1 MGGDVDVE
9 SRPGTLTVFTVRLP
23 VPKVA
28 ARAHTSCVSAPT
40 REDVEHARTVVAG
53 RVRRTPTLDSSALG
67 VSLKAELFQETGSF
81 KARGALNRLA
91 ALTPEER
98 ERGVVT
104 WSAGNHAQAVAWAAR
119 AGRRRLPRR
128 DVGGREPAQGRRRRA
143 RYGATV
149 DLSPPDPAAAY
160 DRVLEIVEDEGRVFV
175 HPHSDP
181 LVVAGHGTLALELL
195 EDVPDLETVVVG
207 TGGGGLISG
216 IVTALDGRARVVGVA
231 PERAQAFPAGLAAG
245 HSVRVETSTIADGL
259 APPFAG
265 ELPLEICRGRVETVL
280 VTEDEIAEGMR
291 FLYARAKLACEPA
304 GAAAA
309 GAVLAGK
316 VEPGRGVAVI
326 VSGGNVEPAQA
337 AAILRGQ

>member
-1 MGGDVDVE
+1 
-9 SRPGTLTVFTVRLP
+9 
-23 VPKVA
+23 
-28 ARAHTSCVSAPT
+28 VSVG
-40 REDVEHARTVVAG
+40 REDVEQARTVLAG
-53 RVRRTPTLDSSALG
+53 RIHRTPSLGSSGLG

-81 KARGALNRLA
+81 KARGALNRVA

-104 WSAGNHAQAVAWAAR
+104 WSAGNHAQAVAWAA
-119 AGRRRLPRR
+119 AQSGVDCL
-128 DVGGREPAQGRRRRA
+128 VQMWGGVSPLKVKATRG
-143 RYGATV
+143 YGATV

-160 DRVLEIVEDEGRVFV
+160 DRVLEIVEEQGRVFV

-181 LVVAGHGTLALELL
+181 FVIAGHGTIALELL
-195 EDVPDLETVVVG
+195 EDVPGLETVVVG

-216 IVTALDGRARVVGVA
+216 IVTALEGRVRVVGVA

-245 HSVRVETSTIADGL
+245 HSVRVETNTIADGL

-265 ELPLEICRGRVETVL
+265 ELPLEICRGRVDTVL

-291 FLYARAKLACEPA
+291 FLYADAKLACEPA

-316 VEPGRGVAVI
+316 VEPGSGVAVV
-326 VSGGNVEPAQA
+326 VSGGNVEPEQA
-337 AAILRGQ
+337 AAILRGL

>member
-1 MGGDVDVE
+1 V
-9 SRPGTLTVFTVRLP
+9 TV
-23 VPKVA
+23 
-28 ARAHTSCVSAPT
+28 S
-40 REDVEHARTVVAG
+40 REDVERARTVVAG
-53 RVRRTPTLDSSALG
+53 RVHRTPTFSSRALG
-67 VSLKAELFQETGSF
+67 VSLKAELFQKTGSF

-104 WSAGNHAQAVAWAAR
+104 WSAGNHAQAVAWAAAE
-119 AGRRRLPRR
+119 AGVDCLVEMWRTASPFKAE
-128 DVGGREPAQGRRRRA
+128 VA
-143 RYGATV
+143 RSYGATV
-149 DLSPPDPAAAY
+149 DVSPSDPAAAY
-160 DRVLEIVEDEGRVFV
+160 DRVLAVVEEQGRVFV

-195 EDVPDLETVVVG
+195 EDVPDVETVVVG

-216 IVTALDGRARVVGVA
+216 ILTAVDGRARVVGVA
-231 PERAQAFPAGLAAG
+231 PEQAQAFPAGLAAG
-245 HSVRVETSTIADGL
+245 HSVRVDTDTIADGL

-265 ELPLEICRGRVETVL
+265 ELPIELCRGKVETVL

-291 FLYARAKLACEPA
+291 FLYERAKLACEPA

-316 VEPGRGVAVI
+316 VEPGPGVAVV
-326 VSGGNVEPAQA
+326 VSGGNAEPRQA

>member
-1 MGGDVDVE
+1 MTAQSRHGGSHRDE
-9 SRPGTLTVFTVRLP
+9 SV
-23 VPKVA
+23 
-28 ARAHTSCVSAPT
+28 T
-40 REDVEHARTVVAG
+40 RDDVEHARTVLVG
-53 RVRRTPTLDSSALG
+53 RIHRTPTFGSKALG
-67 VSLKAELFQETGSF
+67 VSLKAELFQKTGSF

-104 WSAGNHAQAVAWAAR
+104 WSAGNHAQAVAWAAAEEGIDCLVEMWR
-119 AGRRRLPRR
+119 TASPLKVAATRG
-128 DVGGREPAQGRRRRA
+128 
-143 RYGATV
+143 YGATV

-160 DRVLEIVEDEGRVFV
+160 DRVLEIVEEQGRVFV

-181 LVVAGHGTLALELL
+181 LVVAGHATLALELL

-216 IVTALDGRARVVGVA
+216 ILTALDGRARIVGVA

-245 HSVRVETSTIADGL
+245 HSVQIETDTIADGL

-265 ELPLEICRGRVETVL
+265 ELPIELCRGKVETVL

-316 VEPGRGVAVI
+316 VESGPGVAVI
-326 VSGGNVEPAQA
+326 VSGGNVEPQQA
-337 AAILRGQ
+337 AAILREQ